1 MSHWALLCSNS
12 QKITEDFTFSA
23 PNHCI
28 TEYVHYN
35 EPSCSFIFFPL
46 YGGFTEPMRSAVIIL
61 LLSALGVPAMAM
73 SARNVPRRTQVRK
86 LSHSTRHHRARFRH
100 IRFRGFAIIPALR
113 GSRDSLLKQ
122 NEEIDRA
129 GLPRIQDDEQLE
141 QLKAVGYLVHVKES
155 RLLRFDP
162 QLAEDR
168 HYCRP
173 WTLAFLEDLSRDY
186 YDKFKTPIQVNSA
199 VRTVEQQRKLR
210 RHNGNAAPETGE
222 TASSH
227 LAGVTVDIGKRGM
240 TRKQHKWVADYLSK
254 LKADGVVEP
263 EEERRQPVF
272 HVMVTDRY
280 LSYSGRETGPAPMK
294 AQIEL
299 PDIPIPSPIL
309 ASDAAPATS
318 QEAPSQGPSVE
329 TPKN

>member
-1 MSHWALLCSNS
+1 
-12 QKITEDFTFSA
+12 
-23 PNHCI
+23 
-28 TEYVHYN
+28 
-35 EPSCSFIFFPL
+35 
-46 YGGFTEPMRSAVIIL
+46 MRSAVIIF
-61 LLSALGVPAMAM
+61 LLSALAVPAMAM

-86 LSHSTRHHRARFRH
+86 LSHSTRHHRARLHR

-141 QLKAVGYLVHVKES
+141 QLKAIGYLVPVKES
-155 RLLRFDP
+155 KFLRFDS
-162 QLAEDR
+162 QLADER
-168 HYCRP
+168 RYCRP
-173 WTLAFLEDLSRDY
+173 WTLAFVEDLGRDY
-186 YDKFKTPIQVNSA
+186 YEKFKTPIQVNSA
-199 VRTVEQQRKLR
+199 VRTVEQQRRLR

-240 TRKQHKWVADYLSK
+240 TRKQHKWVADYLAK
-254 LKADGVVEP
+254 LKVDGVIEP

-280 LSYSGRETGPAPMK
+280 LAYSGRETAPAPMDAK
-294 AQIEL
+294 IQL
-299 PDIPIPSPIL
+299 PEIPIPAPIL

-318 QEAPSQGPSVE
+318 VESPSAGPSVE
-329 TPKN
+329 SPKN